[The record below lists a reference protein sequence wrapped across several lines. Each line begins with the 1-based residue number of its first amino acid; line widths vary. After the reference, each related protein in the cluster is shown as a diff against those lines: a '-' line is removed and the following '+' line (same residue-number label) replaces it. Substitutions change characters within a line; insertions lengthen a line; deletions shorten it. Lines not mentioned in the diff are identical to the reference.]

1 MGIETS
7 QKWATLIGKIQRSID
22 FPVNSR
28 QTRSKRAFL
37 RVCAGFGTK
46 FMFPQPMSKSRFRS
60 DDTQNEPLRIL
71 EQHRRAGF
79 PPDLALD
86 LVLNEI
92 VVRAAEETHATAAAL
107 ALLRNDE
114 MVCRAATGHPAPD
127 LGFPINLRDGLSA
140 ACLKTHEPQLCTDT
154 ELDPRVEAAV
164 SRYLGIRSILI
175 VPVFDTRNGMFTGI
189 LEVFSSSPGA
199 FSNSD
204 QKLLEGFAEEC
215 AVIRQAA
222 TESSQSKPDPRLA
235 KPELVKP
242 ELVKPELVKPE
253 LVKPELAEPELVKP
267 EFVAPEVV
275 GPQSVAPILVAAEPV
290 RPEPDPPRRVSPEPV
305 VPELMPP
312 LLLTELSAPELPAEI
327 PPQVGRTSY
336 EGWTLFLGMLAILA
350 IISVSFLMGSRI
362 GWLRF
367 ATPQT
372 VVRQIAPPEPAEPN
386 PAAPELAPPANHSP
400 SAKASEKAP
409 RQAPSRPTTDTPAAA
424 GELVV
429 YEKGKV
435 IFRMKSS
442 PTAADAVKGSGT
454 QLDSSNEND
463 TESGN
468 GNSVADASVS
478 AGKNGATKPGATKV
492 GATAGTAAS
501 VWISP
506 DKADALLLSRTEPSY
521 PAKARAT
528 RRSGNVVLE
537 VQVAEDG
544 SVSKVR
550 TLSGDPI
557 LAAAAT
563 EAVRNWRYQ
572 PYRQNDHPAQFQ
584 TDVTLSFA
592 LPN

>member
-1 MGIETS
+1 
-7 QKWATLIGKIQRSID
+7 
-22 FPVNSR
+22 
-28 QTRSKRAFL
+28 
-37 RVCAGFGTK
+37 
-46 FMFPQPMSKSRFRS
+46 MFPQPMSKSRFRP

-127 LGFPINLRDGLSA
+127 LGFPINLRDGLSG
-140 ACLKTHEPQLCTDT
+140 ACLKTQEPQLCTDT
-154 ELDPRVEAAV
+154 ELDPRVEGAV

-175 VPVFDTRNGMFTGI
+175 VPVFDTRNGKFTGI
-189 LEVFSSSPGA
+189 LEVFSISPGA

-204 QKLLEGFAEEC
+204 LKLLEGFAEEC
-215 AVIRQAA
+215 ALIRQAA
-222 TESSQSKPDPRLA
+222 TESSQSKPDPRVA

-242 ELVKPELVKPE
+242 ELVATEVVAPQPAALELEPRLRIIPEP
-253 LVKPELAEPELVKP
+253 
-267 EFVAPEVV
+267 VAPE
-275 GPQSVAPILVAAEPV
+275 
-290 RPEPDPPRRVSPEPV
+290 PEPPRVAPEPV
-305 VPELMPP
+305 ISELIPP
-312 LLLTELSAPELPAEI
+312 LLLTESREPEFPAAI
-327 PPQVGRTSY
+327 PDQVPGTSY
-336 EGWTLFLGMLAILA
+336 EGWTLFLGALAILA
-350 IISVSFLMGSRI
+350 IISVSFLIGSRI

-367 ATPQT
+367 GTPQT
-372 VVRQIAPPEPAEPN
+372 VVRQTAPPEPAEPN
-386 PAAPELAPPANHSP
+386 SAAPEAAPPANHSP

-409 RQAPSRPTTDTPAAA
+409 RRATSWPTTDMPAA

-442 PTAADAVKGSGT
+442 PTAADSLKGNGT
-454 QLDSSNEND
+454 QLDSSNEN
-463 TESGN
+463 
-468 GNSVADASVS
+468 GNSIADASIG
-478 AGKNGATKPGATKV
+478 AGKNGTARVGTAKV
-492 GATAGTAAS
+492 GVATGSAAS

-506 DKADALLLSRTEPSY
+506 DKADALLLSRTEPHY
-521 PAKARAT
+521 PAMARAT
-528 RRSGNVVLE
+528 HRSGNVVLE

-592 LPN
+592 LPD